1 MSAQNKKL
9 GLAAGLIGILVLIG
23 WNYGAFS
30 ALTDKESSKESAQS
44 GPPAVK
50 VIVEPVVITANDR
63 IFDAVGTGRAR
74 NSADLYP
81 AVAEE
86 VIEVLFEAEQHVE
99 KGTVLVQLD
108 DREEQLAL
116 KLAEVEL
123 KDARSLL
130 DRYEKAVK
138 QGAVPESEVDA
149 ARATFEAAEVAVE
162 QAQLSIEERQIKA
175 PFDGIVGI
183 PNIDPGDRVTSS
195 TLITGLDDRNVL
207 YVDFEVPEA
216 LAGALREAQKN
227 NQKISAK
234 TPSFPNK
241 QFEAHIAAQESR
253 VNSERRTVMA
263 RANINNEQD
272 LLRPGMSFTTRWEI
286 AGGKYPTVPEIS
298 LQWGRE
304 GSFIWLIEDNKARK
318 VMASVVARRA
328 GQVLLDVDIQNGA
341 QVVVEGLQRIRP
353 NATVEILGSHNKAAN
368 NQQDSA
374 ERSAQ

>member
-1 MSAQNKKL
+1 MSARNKKL
-9 GLAAGLIGILVLIG
+9 GLLIGLFGIVILIG

-30 ALTDKESSKESAQS
+30 ALL
-44 GPPAVK
+44 GPGDTLKDQNSPRSPAVK
-50 VIVEPVVITANDR
+50 VIVEPIKITSNDR
-63 IFDAVGTGRAR
+63 IYDAVGTGRAR

-86 VIEVLFEAEQHVE
+86 VIEVLFEAEQHVM
-99 KGTVLVQLD
+99 KGDVLVQLD

-149 ARATFEAAEVAVE
+149 ARATFEGAEVAVE
-162 QAQLSIEERQIKA
+162 QAKLSIEERQIKA

-183 PNIDPGDRVTSS
+183 PNVDPGDRVTTS
-195 TLITGLDDRNVL
+195 TLITGLDDRDVL

-216 LAGALREAQKN
+216 LAGALREAQSN
-227 NQKISAK
+227 RQKISAK
-234 TPSFPNK
+234 TPSYPNR
-241 QFEAHIAAQESR
+241 QFEGHIAAQESR

-263 RANINNEQD
+263 RANINNDED

-286 AGGKYPTVPEIS
+286 SGQDYPTVPEIS
-298 LQWGRE
+298 LQWGRD
-304 GSFIWLIEDNKARK
+304 GSFIWLIEDNKAKK
-318 VMASVVARRA
+318 VMARVIARRA
-328 GQVLLDVDIQNGA
+328 GQVLLDAEIQNGA
-341 QVVVEGLQRIRP
+341 LVVVEGLQRIRP
-353 NATVEILGSHNKAAN
+353 DADVEILGNEG
-368 NQQDSA
+368 QTQ
-374 ERSAQ
+374 

>member
-9 GLAAGLIGILVLIG
+9 SLFIGLFGIVILIG

-30 ALTDKESSKESAQS
+30 ALTDGDSASNSQNNA

-50 VIVEPVVITANDR
+50 VIVEPVKTTSNDR
-63 IFDAVGTGRAR
+63 IYDGVGTGRAR

-86 VIEVLFEAEQHVE
+86 VIEVLFEAEQHVK
-99 KGTVLVQLD
+99 KGDVLVQLD

-183 PNIDPGDRVTSS
+183 PNVDPGDRVSTS

-207 YVDFEVPEA
+207 FVDFEVPEA
-216 LAGALREAQKN
+216 LAGALREAQQN
-227 NQKISAK
+227 RQKISSK
-234 TPSFPNK
+234 TPSYPNK
-241 QFEAHIAAQESR
+241 EFEGHIAAQESR
-253 VNSERRTVMA
+253 LNSERRTVMA
-263 RANINNEQD
+263 RANINNEED
-272 LLRPGMSFTTRWEI
+272 LLRPGMSFTARWEI
-286 AGGKYPTVPEIS
+286 SGADYPTVPEIS

-304 GSFIWLIEDNKARK
+304 GSFVWLIEDNTAKK
-318 VMASVVARRA
+318 VMARVIARRA
-328 GQVLLDVDIQNGA
+328 GQVLLDADIQDGA

-353 NATVEILGSHNKAAN
+353 NAKVEILGDEQA
-368 NQQDSA
+368 QSA
-374 ERSAQ
+374 EKGQAQ